1 MKKQLRNGRICVVY
15 SSEYGAGWYSWHNQ
29 LELVF
34 DPTIVEMVERNA
46 DPSEIEEYC
55 LTAYSY
61 DVSGLADGLDVAYV
75 DPGDR
80 FYIDEY
86 DGLERIVLESTFKWI
101 PAS

>member
-1 MKKQLRNGRICVVY
+1 MKKQLRNGKICVVH
-15 SSEYGAGWYSWHNQ
+15 SGEHGAGWYSWHCQ
-29 LELVF
+29 KELLF

-61 DVSGLADGLDVAYV
+61 DVSGLADGLTITYV

-80 FYIDEY
+80 FYIHEY
-86 DGLERIVLESTFKWI
+86 DGLETVVLESTFNWI
-101 PAS
+101 SAS